1 MLSMYAGYKCKTCS
15 KEFVLLSEDISTM
28 TKDRYLVCPY
38 CNSKRV
44 SVDKVNDSLR
54 ECMSERSYRR
64 VNKRMQQTR

>member
-15 KEFVLLSEDISTM
+15 SEFVLLGEDVKAM
-28 TKDRYLVCPY
+28 AKDRYLVCPY

-44 SVDKVNDSLR
+44 STDKVADSLR
-54 ECMSERSYRR
+54 ECMSEHSYRR